1 MQEIRYEVPEVRIV
15 FRRIE
20 RPTASYILLAAILAG
35 FAVQLAAEFYLGR
48 SYYEFGDHGSFLY
61 YVCPARSTVLDRPW
75 TLATSIFA
83 HGGVLHL
90 LVNVIVFV
98 SFAPL
103 LEMRVGRRDF
113 LLVFLTSGVIA
124 AAAQVAVSPPEVIVL
139 GASGAILGLL
149 AALAVLAPRIPVLFF
164 FIVPM
169 RLWMVVAGF
178 AAISAL
184 LALTMPESSVAN
196 LAHLTGIIVGVAW
209 GLRIKKREAGL
220 VRLLTI

>member
-1 MQEIRYEVPEVRIV
+1 LQEVHYEAPKVRIV

-20 RPTASYILLAAILAG
+20 RPTASYLLLAAILAG
-35 FAVQLAAEFYLGR
+35 FAVQLIAKLYLGK
-48 SYYEFGDHGSFLY
+48 SYFEFGNHGSFLY
-61 YVCPARSTVLDRPW
+61 YVCPARSTVLSRPW
-75 TLATSIFA
+75 TLVTSIFA

-113 LLVFLTSGVIA
+113 LLVFFTSGVIA
-124 AAAQVAVSPPEVIVL
+124 AAAQVAASPPEVVVL

-149 AALAVLAPRIPVLFF
+149 AALAVLAPRLPVLFL
-164 FIVPM
+164 FIIPM
-169 RLWMVVAGF
+169 HLWMIVGGF

-184 LALTMPESSVAN
+184 LAFTMPESSVAN
-196 LAHLTGIIVGVAW
+196 LAHFTGIIVGVVW
-209 GLRIKKREAGL
+209 GLRIKEREADL

>member
-35 FAVQLAAEFYLGR
+35 FAVQQVAELYLGR

-75 TLATSIFA
+75 TLVTSIFA

-113 LLVFLTSGVIA
+113 LLVFFTSGVIA

-139 GASGAILGLL
+139 GASGAILGIL

-184 LALTMPESSVAN
+184 LAFTMPESSVAN